1 MLEQMRNAIQ
11 VVSAVAEIPR
21 RQAEKIAKDLAS
33 KAGLG
38 SSQISDLASDIMQ
51 KSREN
56 AQMVASLVG
65 SEVRRQVKAL
75 GLVTRDDLERVNRRI
90 QGLASKQEV
99 EAMLARS
106 KFRPTAKPKNPKKV
120 DLNR

>member
-21 RQAEKIAKDLAS
+21 KQAEKIAKDLAN

-38 SSQISDLASDIMQ
+38 SGQISDLASDIMQ

-65 SEVRRQVKAL
+65 SEVRRQVKAM

-99 EAMLARS
+99 ESMLAKS
-106 KFRPTAKPKNPKKV
+106 KVRPTTKPKTPKK
-120 DLNR
+120 

>member
-1 MLEQMRNAIQ
+1 MLEHMRNAIQ

-21 RQAEKIAKDLAS
+21 KQAEKIAKELAK

-38 SSQISDLASDIMQ
+38 SGQISDLASDIMK

-90 QGLASKQEV
+90 QGLASKHEV
-99 EAMLARS
+99 EAMRAKVKVQR
-106 KFRPTAKPKNPKKV
+106 TAKPKTTKK
-120 DLNR
+120 

>member
-11 VVSAVAEIPR
+11 VISAVVEIPR
-21 RQAEKIAKDLAS
+21 KQAEKIAKDLAS

-38 SSQISDLASDIMQ
+38 PSQISDLASDIMM

-56 AQMVASLVG
+56 AKMVASLVG

-75 GLVTRDDLERVNRRI
+75 GLVTRDDLDRVNRRI

-99 EAMLARS
+99 ERMLARS
-106 KFRPTAKPKNPKKV
+106 KARPKSKPKTKES
-120 DLNR
+120 